1 MKIKDDIIL
10 WKEECEKLNKQIQEF
25 DKNSEK
31 TRADVKEL
39 SLQVQKLTGIVEQM
53 ADSMLALI
61 RQQLG
66 D

>member
-10 WKEECEKLNKQIQEF
+10 WKEECEKLNKQVQEF
-25 DKNSEK
+25 DKNSEQA
-31 TRADVKEL
+31 RADVKEL
-39 SLQVQKLTGIVEQM
+39 TSQVQKLTGIVEQM

>member
-1 MKIKDDIIL
+1 MKIKDDIII

>member
-39 SLQVQKLTGIVEQM
+39 SLDRKSVV
-53 ADSMLALI
+53 
-61 RQQLG
+61 
-66 D
+66 

>member
-10 WKEECEKLNKQIQEF
+10 WKEECKKLNEQIQEF

-31 TRADVKEL
+31 ARTDVKEL
-39 SLQVQKLTGIVEQM
+39 TIQVNKLTGIVEQM
-53 ADSMLALI
+53 ADYMLALI